1 MTGVDLLSASPSI
14 PFSIHFP
21 SSDRPVMSRLPARS
35 VWMSWGRSH
44 GHGATSWHL
53 RSDQWSVAWAQAWPT
68 GRGVQEVQ
76 FLRNETSVAIE
87 LGLLCATCVPGPTGM
102 ESAGVPMFRRHWR
115 CCALQYRPLSKMN
128 CKASCPRPRI
138 ALPATKQHGIGFGAS
153 NAAGIHEREVN
164 RE

>member
-1 MTGVDLLSASPSI
+1 MDELGEVTWPRRYLLASAIRSMIGRLGPSLAYR
-14 PFSIHFP
+14 
-21 SSDRPVMSRLPARS
+21 D
-35 VWMSWGRSH
+35 
-44 GHGATSWHL
+44 
-53 RSDQWSVAWAQAWPT
+53 
-68 GRGVQEVQ
+68 VQEVQ